1 MVSKVQPL
9 GLEADASLGFKDRL
23 KIPFASPA
31 DYPELGGVAD
41 GVTDSTAAWQAAF
54 DTGLTVW
61 GPPGRWYVTDQVLL
75 QNGQVLQGAG
85 RMSCVFVVDAAFN
98 MSASGV
104 IRPGSGEP
112 GAQVYDVGFEF
123 EQPDF
128 EGMTRGDLIQ
138 YPPAID
144 GENIPRHVIDRV
156 RITLGWDGIDATG
169 NTGGCYHGF
178 IESGCFNKSLA
189 YDGAIDFLSLDRLHH
204 WPFSITDPESPLGAI
219 FVDGNTI
226 ALECGLVESAVFGV
240 VQSFRG
246 KVNLLSSAGTT
257 ITQQSI
263 LSLSLD
269 GDGSDMEIAGGRWY
283 IGTVYATR
291 TDAPTTSPIRATG
304 GHTTFGNATL
314 NGEPSADLA
323 TVDGP
328 NARVDFMGG
337 YMRHLNPVYSAAS
350 ATNGAQVN
358 LHGVNLSPPQAART
372 RGFLY
377 SDASSRMNIRGC
389 TFEPRT
395 AGTGPGV
402 ELGNP
407 NDWHDGDNDL
417 GGWGV
422 ITPPGALTVVPSA
435 DPFRFPD
442 TGEVVAIGSGTFGSA
457 FVTRAGD
464 VRKMYFPSGGTV
476 ANGGSFKLDGNA
488 DFVTGNGGTLTVL
501 CTGADFIELSRS
513 ER

>member
-41 GVTDSTAAWQAAF
+41 GTTDSTAAWQAAA

-104 IRPGSGEP
+104 IRPGTGEP

-128 EGMTRGDLIQ
+128 EGMTRADLIQ

-144 GENIPRHVIDRV
+144 ATNLPRHVIDRV
-156 RITLGWDGIDATG
+156 RVTLGWDGIDAQG
-169 NTGGCYHGF
+169 NVGGCYHGF
-178 IESGCFNKSLA
+178 IEGGCFNKTLQ
-189 YDGAIDFLSLDRLHH
+189 YDGAIDFVSLDRLHH
-204 WPFSITDPESPLGAI
+204 WPFDATDPDTPLGGLL
-219 FVDGNTI
+219 VDGNAI

-240 VQSFRG
+240 VQSYRG
-246 KVNLLSSAGTT
+246 KVNILSTAGAT

-269 GDGSDMEIAGGRWY
+269 GDGSDMTIAGGRWY

-291 TDAPTTSPIRATG
+291 TDAPTTSAITATAG
-304 GHTTFGNATL
+304 QTTIGNGTL
-314 NGEPSADLA
+314 IGEPSADLV
-323 TVDGP
+323 TVNGAD
-328 NARVDFMGG
+328 ARVDFEGG
-337 YMRHLNPVYSAAS
+337 SFRHLNPAYSAVRVVNGGAS
-350 ATNGAQVN
+350 V
-358 LHGVNLSPPQAART
+358 HGVYLDPPQAART
-372 RGFLY
+372 EGFLI
-377 SDASSRMNIRGC
+377 SETGARLDVRGC
-389 TFEPRT
+389 VFEPRT
-395 AGTGPGV
+395 TGTGPGV
-402 ELGNP
+402 EFGNP
-407 NDWHDGDNDL
+407 ADWHDGANDM

-422 ITPPGALTVVPSA
+422 VTPPGGLTVVPSA
-435 DPFRFPD
+435 DPFAFPD
-442 TGEVVAIGSGTFGSA
+442 TGNVVAIGAGTFGSA

-464 VRKMYFPSGGTV
+464 VRHMYFPSGGTV